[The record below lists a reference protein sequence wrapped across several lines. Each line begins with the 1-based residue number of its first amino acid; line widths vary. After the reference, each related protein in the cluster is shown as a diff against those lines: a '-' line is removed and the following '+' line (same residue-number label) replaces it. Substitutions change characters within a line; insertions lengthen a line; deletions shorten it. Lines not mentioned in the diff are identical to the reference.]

1 MASACSGGGGGQQGG
16 GETVEGAMPEVLATA
31 TMFRVTLAE
40 ANERAAAELEQLET
54 AYRQRRHAIL
64 ESTARQL
71 VREQVFEAE
80 AARRGITTDSLLAAA
95 APVARPTDD
104 EVAQWYSLNQAR
116 IGSPVLDASLQAQI
130 RDHLGNERRET
141 ALRSLQE
148 RLEQEHR
155 VVLRLEPFRFAFD
168 HGDAP
173 TAGGTRAAVE
183 LVEFS
188 DFECPYCRTFT
199 ATLKQV
205 LGAYGDRV
213 RLVYRQMPIP
223 SLHPQAFRAAE
234 ASLCAHEQGRFWDYH
249 DVLYARQSRW
259 SSMREVTGY
268 FVDIA
273 AEIGLD
279 RSQFDS
285 CLRSDR
291 YAEEVT
297 RNLRLGESLGVSGT
311 PTLFV
316 NGRRLPHIPAYSD
329 LEAMVMEEA
338 GQAGQA
344 APAGAAP
351 ATESAPAATAPG
363 A

>member
-1 MASACSGGGGGQQGG
+1 MTSACSGGGGGQQGG
-16 GETVEGAMPEVLATA
+16 GKTVEGGMPEVLATA

-80 AARRGITTDSLLAAA
+80 ATRRGITTDSLLAAA
-95 APVARPTDD
+95 APVAPATDE
-104 EVAQWYSLNQAR
+104 EVVQWYSVNQAR

-234 ASLCAHEQGRFWDYH
+234 ASLCAHEQGRFWDFH
-249 DVLYARQSRW
+249 DALFADQASNTDPRLSHLAARLQLDTAAFDECLASGRRADQVRAD
-259 SSMREVTGY
+259 MREG
-268 FVDIA
+268 
-273 AEIGLD
+273 
-279 RSQFDS
+279 
-285 CLRSDR
+285 
-291 YAEEVT
+291 T
-297 RNLRLGESLGVSGT
+297 RVGVNGT
-311 PTLFV
+311 PALFV
-316 NGRRLPHIPAYSD
+316 NGRPL
-329 LEAMVMEEA
+329 
-338 GQAGQA
+338 
-344 APAGAAP
+344 PAGALPYETVAE
-351 ATESAPAATAPG
+351 AIDAELARRR
-363 A
+363 